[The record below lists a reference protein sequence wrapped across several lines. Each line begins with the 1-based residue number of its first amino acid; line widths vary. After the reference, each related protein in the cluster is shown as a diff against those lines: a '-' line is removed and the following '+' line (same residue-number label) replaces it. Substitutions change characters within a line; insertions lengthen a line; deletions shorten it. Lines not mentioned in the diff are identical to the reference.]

1 MAKPIQFLKEVKSE
15 LTKVIWPTRAQTIRM
30 TLYVIGISLLVAV
43 ILGAVDFGLTELL
56 EKFILEQ

>member
-1 MAKPIQFLKEVKSE
+1 MARPIQFLKEVKSE